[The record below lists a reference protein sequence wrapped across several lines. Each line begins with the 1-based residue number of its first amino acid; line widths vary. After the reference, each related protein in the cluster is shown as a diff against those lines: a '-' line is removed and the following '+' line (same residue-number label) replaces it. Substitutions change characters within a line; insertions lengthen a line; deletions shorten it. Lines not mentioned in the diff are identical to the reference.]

1 MAITLNILP
10 REELGTKAAKRYRKK
25 GLVPVELYGKGE
37 ENFHGLVK
45 KSELIKLLHE
55 THGES
60 VVINANINGKTKPV
74 IIKDLQLH
82 PVKDEILHVD
92 LQILHA
98 GEEVEV
104 EVPVVIVGEA
114 PGVKAGGVMEVLTKS
129 LAVRSTPANIP
140 PHIEV
145 DVSKLNIGDAIHVK
159 DIPTK
164 NFTIAEDPD
173 MVVVVIVAAKAEE
186 GAEKTTTETT
196 QTEEGK

>member
-1 MAITLNILP
+1 MDVTLNIIL
-10 REELGTKAAKRYRKK
+10 REDIGTKAAKRYRKR
-25 GLVPVELYGKGE
+25 GFIPVELYGKGE

-60 VVINANINGKTKPV
+60 VIINANINGKTKPV
-74 IIKDLQLH
+74 IIKDMQLH
-82 PVKDEILHVD
+82 PVRGDILHVD

-129 LAVRSTPANIP
+129 LAVRAKPANIP

-173 MVVVVIVAAKAEE
+173 TVVVVVVGAKAEE
-186 GAEKTTTETT
+186 KSGEEGAEG
-196 QTEEGK
+196 Q